1 LQFWLQF
8 DPEILA
14 GFPVRFTSIEAAR
27 EHCQRFFRWYNHEH
41 ATAAQ
46 AFTHL
51 PMSATATPEPSG
63 PSRPTS

>member
-41 ATAAQ
+41 ATAA
-46 AFTHL
+46 
-51 PMSATATPEPSG
+51 
-63 PSRPTS
+63 